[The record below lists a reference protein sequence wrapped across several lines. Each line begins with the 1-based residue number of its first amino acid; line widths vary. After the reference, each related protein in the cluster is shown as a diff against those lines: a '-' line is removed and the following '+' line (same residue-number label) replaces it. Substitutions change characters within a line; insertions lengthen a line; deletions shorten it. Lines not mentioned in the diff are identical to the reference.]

1 MSLGI
6 KNWVSTPIPIEN
18 SGAVPLPVGEC
29 EAVHISYDIEK
40 TDGVHHYERVNIITC
55 HGEFIVG
62 NGLVEC
68 HQCGKKT
75 NLHEIC
81 YEAPFCSDECLAEY
95 DKKCLAAMGGD
106 Y

>member
-18 SGAVPLPVGEC
+18 SGAVPLPIGEC

-40 TDGVHHYERVNIITC
+40 TDGVHHYERVNIITR

-62 NGLVEC
+62 KGARGMSSVRQE
-68 HQCGKKT
+68 
-75 NLHEIC
+75 
-81 YEAPFCSDECLAEY
+81 
-95 DKKCLAAMGGD
+95 DKSSRDLL
-106 Y
+106 